1 MAENKIKI
9 DYFPR
14 DQFWKFWE
22 KRKPFQI
29 ITWTKK
35 GDETKEEITH
45 FHKNGSKMD
54 QHVYTRNREGKI
66 TSYTSEEYYS
76 NGQISLQF
84 SSNPYMLKTFYE
96 NGCLSGITTKDM
108 KTCYFKNGKIQSV
121 ITKTPKQGINEY
133 VEYTEE
139 GNIKKKGLIEQP
151 HGFEGGISNFITGN
165 MEEKKKDESRQKFN
179 DIIENINRNMSAT
192 EERKAVK
199 EEIMKVYLKSKGS
212 R

>member
-1 MAENKIKI
+1 
-9 DYFPR
+9 
-14 DQFWKFWE
+14 
-22 KRKPFQI
+22 
-29 ITWTKK
+29 
-35 GDETKEEITH
+35 
-45 FHKNGSKMD
+45 MD

-96 NGCLSGITTKDM
+96 NGCLSGITTKDT

-179 DIIENINRNMSAT
+179 DIIEAFK
-192 EERKAVK
+192 KALFGMFLILDALNAYIPVVPSNAPSPKYVRSSIVK
-199 EEIMKVYLKSKGS
+199 TLLTPEKLTFVFLKAFFPIDTIFDPL
-212 R
+212 